1 MYICVIVFLHLG
13 DCYSHRS
20 PSVPWFRRCLLGE
33 QLRAPSYVVASQV
46 YYRKKLNGIDDSY
59 VTGPTPTATDN
70 KGAQDWAYNPEFH
83 KRAKHIKR
91 RHFYVRDMVEA
102 EEIVVP
108 LVRTD
113 DNAADFLTKPMT
125 PEKFFKFRNILMNIK
140 TRGLELSADA
150 KPFVP
155 TVSS

>member
-1 MYICVIVFLHLG
+1 MEMQSGAGRGGPLYAGSSKQDCCIALSSCEAEIVALSECAK
-13 DCYSHRS
+13 D
-20 PSVPWFRRCLLGE
+20 V
-33 QLRAPSYVVASQV
+33 V

-70 KGAQDWAYNPEFH
+70 KGAHDLSYNSGFH